1 MLSGDAAAATA
12 SSSLSN
18 ECVNKKWKLEK
29 FLLLF
34 FYYRK
39 KVGCSWDYFQNVFY
53 SKKCIKVKNLVR
65 FLTLKF
71 LGNLFLYK
79 RVKEQYR

>member
-34 FYYRK
+34 FIIERK
-39 KVGCSWDYFQNVFY
+39 SDVAGIIFKMYF
-53 SKKCIKVKNLVR
+53 IVKNV
-65 FLTLKF
+65 
-71 LGNLFLYK
+71 
-79 RVKEQYR
+79 